1 MGSTVRS
8 ISRTVGAETPT
19 PAPIRWRS
27 WPLVDNPR
35 SSWMVPLGIL
45 LTGAFVW
52 WLGGGPLIGLVAVA
66 ALAVAFWQFLLPV
79 SFEITPMGVR
89 RIALGRMRLVP
100 WQAVRAYQL
109 RSSGVFFFQR
119 PDPTTIDLLSSLFVP
134 YPSDEDEVVVAV
146 RLYLGHAVEVP

>member
-8 ISRTVGAETPT
+8 ISHTVGAETPA
-19 PAPIRWRS
+19 PAPIHWRS

-35 SSWMVPLGIL
+35 WSWLVLLVVL

-52 WLGGGPLIGLVAVA
+52 WLGGGPLVGLVAIAVLA
-66 ALAVAFWQFLLPV
+66 ASLWQFFVPV

-89 RIALGRMRLVP
+89 RIAWRRMRLVP

-109 RSSGVFFFQR
+109 RSSGVVFLQR
-119 PDPTTIDLLSSLFVP
+119 PDPTAIDFLTSLFVP

-146 RLYLGHAVEVP
+146 RLYLSHAVEVP